1 METYVNSLIDDLIE
15 NCNSL
20 KSLSNKIVEI
30 ADACVEAIKSGN
42 KIIVCGNGGSASQA
56 QQIVMS
62 MVCKCKK
69 ERKAIPA
76 IAITSDMSTITAISN
91 DFGFETIFARQ
102 IEAIGNSGDIFIGL
116 STSGNS
122 KNVVSAFELAK
133 TKGLKTVALI
143 GKSGSK
149 MDELANYSLVVP
161 AKTSAHIQ
169 ELHIAVGN
177 ILCDL
182 IEQKLF
188 A

>member
-1 METYVNSLIDDLIE
+1 MEKVATVLIVTGPL
-15 NCNSL
+15 NL
-20 KSLSNKIVEI
+20 RLSFWGDQPFMVIGESSITV
-30 ADACVEAIKSGN
+30 SGV
-42 KIIVCGNGGSASQA
+42 KPFSSAA
-56 QQIVMS
+56 
-62 MVCKCKK
+62 
-69 ERKAIPA
+69 
-76 IAITSDMSTITAISN
+76 
-91 DFGFETIFARQ
+91 
-102 IEAIGNSGDIFIGL
+102 
-116 STSGNS
+116 
-122 KNVVSAFELAK
+122 AK